1 MMPTAESV
9 GSHYSPLATYAFALA
24 PDIRYSSFFVFS
36 WTVETSPHRLNA
48 YSTPFYVSL
57 NLLDGQ

>member
-1 MMPTAESV
+1 
-9 GSHYSPLATYAFALA
+9 LA